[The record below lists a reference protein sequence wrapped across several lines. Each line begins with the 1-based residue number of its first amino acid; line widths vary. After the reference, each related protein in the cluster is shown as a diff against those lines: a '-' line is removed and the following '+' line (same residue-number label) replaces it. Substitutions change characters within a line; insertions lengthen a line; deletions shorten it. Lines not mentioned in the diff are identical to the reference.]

1 LFAYTVWPALPAQ
14 ASGAT
19 DSSDYPNAQ
28 WNPASPQNYEV
39 AERPDSS
46 PIQYIVL
53 HTIEGS
59 YASGIAR
66 FKNPASQV
74 SAHYVISRTGQ
85 TTQMVHDQ
93 DIAWHAG
100 NPQYNAQAI
109 GIEHEAYVKQPGSF
123 TDAMYRASAAL
134 TRYLCLE
141 YGIPMDRQHIIGH
154 NEVPDPND
162 PDQFGGADHHTDPGP
177 YWNWNYYLQLVTAGG
192 TKQPQPPSGHRH
204 RDRNEEPF
212 DDWNQEFGG
221 DSGYK
226 THGYAIAHGRGY
238 PSHSSPSQRNILTE
252 PCAKAHRCRLT
263 DHSH

>member
-1 LFAYTVWPALPAQ
+1 MKFDQLARTTRHLTLLLSALLFAYTAWPALPAQ
-14 ASGAT
+14 ASGAAE
-19 DSSDYPNAQ
+19 SSDYPNAQ

-46 PIQYIVL
+46 PIQYIVI

-59 YASGIAR
+59 YDSGIAR

-154 NEVPDPND
+154 NEVPDPNH
-162 PDQFGGADHHTDPGP
+162 PGQFGGVDGHRDPGP
-177 YWNWNYYLQLVTAGG
+177 YWNWTYYLQLVTAGG
-192 TKQPQPPSGHRH
+192 TEQPKPLAPPRH
-204 RDRNEEPF
+204 RYRDEEPF
-212 DDWNQEFGG
+212 DDWNQWFGG
-221 DSGYK
+221 D
-226 THGYAIAHGRGY
+226 
-238 PSHSSPSQRNILTE
+238 
-252 PCAKAHRCRLT
+252 
-263 DHSH
+263 